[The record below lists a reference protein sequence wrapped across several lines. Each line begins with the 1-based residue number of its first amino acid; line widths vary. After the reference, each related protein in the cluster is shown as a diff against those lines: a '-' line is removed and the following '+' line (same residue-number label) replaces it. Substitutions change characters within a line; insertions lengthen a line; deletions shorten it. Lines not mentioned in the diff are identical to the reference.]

1 MNLQRRLIIAATG
14 IAVLAAAIVLGGARA
29 SEAPESNPDQ
39 VLDWNQIFI
48 DTLVATNT
56 ANSSSQ
62 RLGAI
67 VHTAIFDA
75 YNGIERR
82 YTPVFVQNVDA
93 ERAPR
98 SSWGIATS
106 SGHRLRVHRVGGS
119 VSLSGEP
126 AKRQVRG
133 FARGAQ

>member
-62 RLGAI
+62 R
-67 VHTAIFDA
+67 
-75 YNGIERR
+75 
-82 YTPVFVQNVDA
+82 
-93 ERAPR
+93 
-98 SSWGIATS
+98 W
-106 SGHRLRVHRVGGS
+106 
-119 VSLSGEP
+119 
-126 AKRQVRG
+126 
-133 FARGAQ
+133 